1 MKDMITH
8 NESMSKHCSFRVGGF
23 AQIFF
28 EPSSIQEL
36 SDYLKS
42 NNLPVLILGLGSNIL
57 IRQKG
62 FEGVVIKLGNLKELS
77 TQGNFVSAQAGLT
90 LAKLSRF
97 CESNNLYGA
106 EFLSAIPGTVGGAL
120 AMNAGAFGSEFWNHV
135 VNVTTINSHGHIEQ
149 RDKLDFD
156 IDYRYVNHHNR
167 DEYFISAK
175 LVFNDN
181 PSQLNI
187 KELLSKRNK
196 LQPIGKASCGSVFK
210 NPKKGYAAELIEKCN
225 LKGFCIGGACVSEKH
240 ANFIINNGDASA
252 DDIEK
257 LIRHIQKTVLDKH
270 SISLETEVVII

>member
-1 MKDMITH
+1 
-8 NESMSKHCSFRVGGF
+8 MSKHCSFRVGGF

-62 FEGVVIKLGNLKELS
+62 FKGVVIKLGNLKELS

-135 VNVTTINSHGHIEQ
+135 VTVTTINSHGHIEQ

>member
-135 VNVTTINSHGHIEQ
+135 VTVTTINSHGHIEQ

>member
-1 MKDMITH
+1 MITH

-62 FEGVVIKLGNLKELS
+62 FKGVVIKLGNLKELS

-135 VNVTTINSHGHIEQ
+135 VTVTTINSHGHIEQ